1 MNPSGFYV
9 DPWLGYT
16 LKRKLAN
23 RGNPLTPPF
32 KKIDH
37 IGAVRKKH
45 PATKVES
52 KGFLHYGKQV
62 IFPDRY

>member
-1 MNPSGFYV
+1 MNLETKITIYKFTPQVF
-9 DPWLGYT
+9 T
-16 LKRKLAN
+16 
-23 RGNPLTPPF
+23 LTP
-32 KKIDH
+32 
-37 IGAVRKKH
+37 KKH

>member
-1 MNPSGFYV
+1 MNLETKIAIYKFTPQVFTLT
-9 DPWLGYT
+9 LGC
-16 LKRKLAN
+16 
-23 RGNPLTPPF
+23 PPF